1 MINTSKVDIRPI
13 LPFLE
18 SFQWKKIIQN
28 AKFEAK
34 FFQNHFQTAINN
46 IFDTYLAEMLITSEP
61 TKGLGSLINIA
72 SKYAGVQLDKD
83 IRTSFFDKVSS
94 EFTQEQ
100 LAYAAKDVEVLFPI
114 MDAQLDLLSRYD
126 MERVAELEFDLV
138 KVVAAM
144 ELEGVPIDQRFW
156 ESKIRE
162 VERLHEESRL
172 KMHELVFDVAGVTE
186 QMGLFER
193 DAINLNSPKQVKD
206 IFNRIGIKVDATNE
220 REIALIDHPAAQ
232 ELLRYREY
240 QKVLSAYGSTFLGA
254 VHPFTGRIHAD
265 FKQIGTETGRF
276 ACREP
281 NLQQMPPEFRECVR
295 LDDWT
300 IVGADY
306 SQIELRILAELS
318 GDPAFLAAFNTGHDL
333 HMSTASMMFNIPI
346 SSVTKSQRFIAKT
359 INFGIS
365 YGMGAGKLMDILNAE
380 ASKEGNRKH
389 KYPEVKALMER
400 YQKTYKVVYE
410 WLNDAGASA
419 LARGYSATMLNRRR
433 FYERPDINSLSEDDY
448 TMQVAAIRRKGANSP
463 IQGTNADITK
473 IAMVD
478 LYNELEDAGY
488 RAKII
493 IQVHDEVVLL
503 AHKRQAEAVKEVV
516 VNSMKKSAEKLLKK
530 VPVKADAYIAEA
542 WQK

>member
-1 MINTSKVDIRPI
+1 MDIRPI